1 MKVTMLTKRVT
12 VNVLA
17 HRASQALEEFLNTQE
32 CEGCD
37 VLSAQV
43 TLVTTPVDALKK
55 TLEFIRETDTP
66 MLGYNSIEHLDAET
80 IKQHG
85 YKVWIVSADLEQAI
99 DFTKPVEGVEEPGV
113 IGAGLESGATE
124 SPVPDASNFLQK
136 EDGWYFRGVDE
147 DKYGPYNSYEEAR
160 VARAEYSKWVE
171 NGKPV

>member
-12 VNVLA
+12 VNVIS
-17 HRASQALEEFLNTQE
+17 HRASHALEEFLNTQE

-43 TLVTTPVDALKK
+43 TVVTTPVDALQK

-66 MLGYNSIEHLDAET
+66 VLGYAAIEHLEVED
-80 IKQHG
+80 IKQRG
-85 YKVWIVSADLEQAI
+85 YKVWVVSADLEQAI
-99 DFTKPVEGVEEPGV
+99 DFTKPVENTEEPAV
-113 IGAGLESGATE
+113 MGAGIESGATE
-124 SPVPDASNFLQK
+124 APVPDVQNFLQK

-147 DKYGPYNSYEEAR
+147 DEYGPYNSYEEAR
-160 VARAEYSKWVE
+160 VQRAEYLQWVE